1 MGTYEVHVLKMRK
14 QWHRGVR
21 HMVSG
26 QVRNLTQAFWI
37 QSMLLTLY
45 FSFLW
50 SKDSKHR
57 RNSVVCFFFFLIA
70 VKYICI
76 IKILQFSGIN
86 KYIHIVVA
94 TITATHLW
102 KFFVFPD

>member
-1 MGTYEVHVLKMRK
+1 
-14 QWHRGVR
+14 
-21 HMVSG
+21 MVSG